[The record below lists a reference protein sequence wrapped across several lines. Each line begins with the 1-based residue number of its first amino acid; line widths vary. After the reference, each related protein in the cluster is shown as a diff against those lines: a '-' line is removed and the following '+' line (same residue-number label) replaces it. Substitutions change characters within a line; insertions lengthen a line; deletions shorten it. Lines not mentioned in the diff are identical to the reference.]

1 MQSGAG
7 NTVHPDKAVFFL
19 NYGTELKR
27 HLEKAERENGF
38 IYHQKIPEKLP
49 ELNLKATH
57 GLAEPES
64 YSLPEK
70 RSSYSQIK
78 LDLKKLIIALDGDQ
92 SFLLLLTFQKF
103 QNERNGRKSARI
115 TEKKYPISKNPMSK
129 SQKIMPVLLC
139 ER

>member
-1 MQSGAG
+1 MINTKKIQKCKGSFLLTTLKSGAG

-19 NYGTELKR
+19 NYGIELKR

-57 GLAEPES
+57 GLAEPEA

-70 RSSYSQIK
+70 RY
-78 LDLKKLIIALDGDQ
+78 
-92 SFLLLLTFQKF
+92 FF
-103 QNERNGRKSARI
+103 E
-115 TEKKYPISKNPMSK
+115 
-129 SQKIMPVLLC
+129 
-139 ER
+139 